1 MKKIFTFVLIAL
13 IFPSIASAKELTLET
28 NYFSADIL
36 TKFSNINEIV
46 NPNTLDDIIKYIIFA
61 VVAVLGVTI
70 SIIYIIKNKNK

>member
-1 MKKIFTFVLIAL
+1 MKKIFIFAL
-13 IFPSIASAKELTLET
+13 AVFISLGTVNAKELTLET
-28 NYFSADIL
+28 NYFSADTL

-61 VVAVLGVTI
+61 VVAVIGVTI

>member
-1 MKKIFTFVLIAL
+1 MKKIFIFALIAI
-13 IFPSIASAKELTLET
+13 IFPSIASAKELTFET

>member
-1 MKKIFTFVLIAL
+1 MKKIFIFAL
-13 IFPSIASAKELTLET
+13 AVFISLGTVNAKELTLET
-28 NYFSADIL
+28 NYFSVDIL

-61 VVAVLGVTI
+61 VVAVIGVTI

>member
-28 NYFSADIL
+28 NYFSADIS

-61 VVAVLGVTI
+61 VVAVIGVTI

>member
-61 VVAVLGVTI
+61 VVVVIGVTI

>member
-28 NYFSADIL
+28 NYFSADTL

-61 VVAVLGVTI
+61 VVAVIGVTI